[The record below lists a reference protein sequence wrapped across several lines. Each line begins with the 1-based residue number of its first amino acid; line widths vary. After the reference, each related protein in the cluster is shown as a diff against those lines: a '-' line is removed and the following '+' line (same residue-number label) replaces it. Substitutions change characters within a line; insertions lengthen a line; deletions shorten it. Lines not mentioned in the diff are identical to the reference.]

1 MRDVRVLGVDACKAG
16 WLGVI
21 ATGEHMR
28 ACFASTLDDLVAAA
42 DKDGP
47 VALIALDMPIGLP
60 DHEHREADVLARN
73 AVGRLR
79 NSVFITP
86 VRAAFAA
93 PDHATASA
101 RNREMTGSGIT
112 IQAFSLQ
119 PKVLEVDAWIHRT
132 RRWVVE
138 IHPESASPPWPAL
151 LSTLGRRPGQV
162 PNAAES
168 YWPPPASFL
177 RVTSVKPAAWPRSM
191 TSWMPP
197 SRPGRRSRFSAAWHN
212 HTPTHPRSSVTAC
225 PARSGT
231 DGRTGSATPSRHRAT
246 RGMRVRSVSGA
257 SVFRTKC

>member
-1 MRDVRVLGVDACKAG
+1 VDACKAG

-21 ATGEHMR
+21 ATGEHMG

-73 AVGRLR
+73 VVGRLR

-101 RNREMTGSGIT
+101 RNRELTVSGIS

-119 PKVLEVDAWIHRT
+119 SKVLEVDAWIHRT

-138 IHPESASPPWPAL
+138 IHPEVSFATLAGAAL
-151 LSTLGRRPGQV
+151 TVGKKTWAGTERRRELLATAGVLPRGDLGEAGRM
-162 PNAAES
+162 AAVDDILD
-168 YWPPPASFL
+168 AA
-177 RVTSVKPAAWPRSM
+177 VAAWTAQQVLRGVAQPHPN
-191 TSWMPP
+191 PP
-197 SRPGRRSRFSAAWHN
+197 QVFSDGLPCAIWH
-212 HTPTHPRSSVTAC
+212 
-225 PARSGT
+225 
-231 DGRTGSATPSRHRAT
+231 
-246 RGMRVRSVSGA
+246 
-257 SVFRTKC
+257 